1 MIFETTDPLNPN
13 PISTKKLKTKED
25 WILIGVEYMSKKDAG
40 WTQRRFAKESK
51 IPVSTLQKAF
61 ARYKTEILAAYT
73 KQKKTKKNVPT
84 QVERKRNLIN
94 SFRGQ
99 LKTYGKDQNIS
110 ANNKSTRWFREK
122 IKQTV
127 RGKSVT
133 QFKPGA
139 IYTYV
144 YDAKHKDTLP
154 YWDKFPLI
162 VSLGT
167 STTKNGI
174 KLMHGLNLHYVP
186 PRARQE
192 FLEALLI
199 HATTKK
205 NITNTTRLKINWDM
219 VKSMKGSRQMIKA
232 YLPQNIKG
240 AVIEISPVDW
250 VNVIYLPTNQFMSK
264 GKRYS
269 ANKVWRNANV

>member
-1 MIFETTDPLNPN
+1 MIFETTDPLNTS
-13 PISTKKLKTKED
+13 PISTKKIKTKDD
-25 WILIGVEYMSKKDAG
+25 WIVIGVEYLTKKDAG
-40 WTQRRFAKESK
+40 WTQRRFAKEAK

-61 ARYKTEILAAYT
+61 ARFRTEILAAY
-73 KQKKTKKNVPT
+73 QEHKKKKKNVPI

-99 LKTYGKDQNIS
+99 LKEYGSDKGAS
-110 ANNKSTRWFREK
+110 TNNKSTRWFRDK

-127 RGKSVT
+127 RGKTAT
-133 QFKPGA
+133 QFKPGS

-162 VSLGT
+162 ISLGT

-174 KLMHGLNLHYVP
+174 RLMHGLNLHYVP

-192 FLEALLI
+192 FLEDLLV

-205 NITNTTRLKINWDM
+205 NVTKTTRLKINWDM
-219 VKSMKGSRQMIKA
+219 VKGMKGSRHMIKA

-240 AVIEISPVDW
+240 AVVEIPATEW
-250 VNVIYLPTNQFMSK
+250 VNAIYLPLQNFYSK
-264 GKRYS
+264 GKRFS
-269 ANKVWRNANV
+269 ANKVWSHA

>member
-1 MIFETTDPLNPN
+1 MIFEVTDPLNPN

-25 WILIGVEYMSKKDAG
+25 WVLIGVEYMTKKDAG

-61 ARYKTEILAAYT
+61 ARYKTEILAAYA
-73 KQKKTKKNVPT
+73 KQKKNKKNIPT
-84 QVERKRNLIN
+84 QAERKRNLIN

-205 NITNTTRLKINWDM
+205 QVSVSTRLKINWDM
-219 VKSMKGSRQMIKA
+219 VKGMKGSRNMIKA
-232 YLPQNIKG
+232 YLPQNIRGKI
-240 AVIEISPVDW
+240 VEITPTDW
-250 VNVIYLPTNQFMSK
+250 VNVIYLPTQQFYSQ

>member
-1 MIFETTDPLNPN
+1 MIFEVTDPLNPN

-25 WILIGVEYMSKKDAG
+25 WVLIGVEYMTKKDAG

-84 QVERKRNLIN
+84 QAERKRNLIN

-205 NITNTTRLKINWDM
+205 QVSVSTRLKINWDM
-219 VKSMKGSRQMIKA
+219 VKGMKGSRNMIKA
-232 YLPQNIKG
+232 YLPQNIQGKI
-240 AVIEISPVDW
+240 VEISPTDW
-250 VNVIYLPTNQFMSK
+250 VNVIYLPTQQFYSQ